1 MKRSRLVNTNQLQ
14 IDFLSSYRQMLIS
27 LGQPAQLPLNEG
39 LFVRLTDHWDR
50 QGQLPPDVLF
60 QKSPVEAVVFRL
72 RKAEANPGRLQF
84 PTQIVAGEVRGIPGL
99 TGFAATFRE
108 QGWLVLP
115 AELSPTYKNLF
126 LNILTAA
133 IGLADRYPNRAELL
147 AEAERTALAALL
159 PEAEIRKFFGIKL
172 SRFPDSF
179 RAEVSTYFNLPFESI
194 LKRANQ
200 IGAVSD
206 TILDDATSVK
216 PPLRATSLR
225 KSASSQAA

>member
-1 MKRSRLVNTNQLQ
+1 MKRGRYNPNQLQ
-14 IDFLSSYRQMLIS
+14 IDFLASYRQMLIS
-27 LGQPAQLPLNEG
+27 LGKPDQLALNEG
-39 LFVRLTDHWDR
+39 LFVRLTDHWDNH
-50 QGQLPPDVLF
+50 GQLPTDLLF

-72 RKAEANPGRLQF
+72 KKAEPDAGRLQF
-84 PTQIVAGEVRGIPGL
+84 PTQLVAGEIRGVPGL

-115 AELSPTYKNLF
+115 AELPSPYKNLF

-133 IGLADRYPNRAELL
+133 IGLSAHYPMRSELL

-179 RAEVSTYFNLPFESI
+179 RNEVSTYFNLPFESV

-200 IGAVSD
+200 LGAVSD
-206 TILDDATSVK
+206 EVFEDATAVK
-216 PPLRATSLR
+216 PVRATSLR